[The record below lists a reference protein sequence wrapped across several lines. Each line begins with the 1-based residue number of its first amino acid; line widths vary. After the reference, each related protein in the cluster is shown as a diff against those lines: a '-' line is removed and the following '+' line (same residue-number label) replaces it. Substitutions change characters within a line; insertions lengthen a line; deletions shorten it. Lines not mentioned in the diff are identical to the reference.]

1 MTLLH
6 SKTMIAYKVCLAAEG
21 KFFSAN
27 CLPDAAGRLE
37 SIRQYPQVF
46 KEYSI
51 GETCTCDPSFY
62 EAGFGLA
69 VFMSYYGARAF
80 YDRCDKF
87 KYSILLVE
95 VEGALPRLVRRFYKA
110 TDSVA
115 YIECTK
121 NSCTGKPVE
130 GWPEDTLLV
139 KTITPIVKLR

>member
-1 MTLLH
+1 
-6 SKTMIAYKVCLAAEG
+6 MIAYKVCLAVEG

-27 CLPDAAGRLE
+27 CTAHAQTRLE

-51 GETCTCDPSFY
+51 GETCTCSPSFY
-62 EAGFGLA
+62 AAGFGLA

-80 YDRCDKF
+80 YDCCYKF
-87 KYSILLVE
+87 KYSIILLVE

-115 YIECTK
+115 YIERIK
-121 NSCTGKPVE
+121 VPGPWEPVE
-130 GWPEDTLLV
+130 SWPEDTLLV
-139 KTITPIVKLR
+139 KTITPIVRLR